1 MPAQTSSQ
9 LKHWFAKITSH
20 SPFFFAI
27 LNDQHQYVMV
37 NERYCD
43 IAGLSS
49 EEMVG
54 MSDSQVLG
62 EHFYR
67 HLKPFYERAF
77 NNEHIESE
85 LTLSEIDLETSLHF
99 SLSPIMINDRVQ
111 YLVFHAIDTSE
122 KQILV
127 RSLEES
133 ESKYALLTTLLP
145 DGLMMV
151 ENDCIIS

>member
-1 MPAQTSSQ
+1 MQKLRHTVRS
-9 LKHWFAKITSH
+9 
-20 SPFFFAI
+20 FAI
-27 LNDQHQYVMV
+27 LDDQHQYVMV

-99 SLSPIMINDRVQ
+99 LSPHHNQ
-111 YLVFHAIDTSE
+111 QSGAI
-122 KQILV
+122 
-127 RSLEES
+127 
-133 ESKYALLTTLLP
+133 P
-145 DGLMMV
+145 
-151 ENDCIIS
+151 CIPRD